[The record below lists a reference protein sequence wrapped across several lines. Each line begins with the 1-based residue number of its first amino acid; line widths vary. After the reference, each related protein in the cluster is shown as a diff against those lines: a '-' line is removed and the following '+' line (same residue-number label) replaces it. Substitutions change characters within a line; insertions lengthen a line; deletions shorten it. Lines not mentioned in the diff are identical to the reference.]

1 MGGIAEKMF
10 AVAVRDGADLF
21 LWLRIR
27 RAASGIY
34 YVFATGREEE
44 PDWKKWN
51 PHGSYHKNGQFHHKS
66 FDQKMLPQEQHQKPD
81 SNFQGTKQM
90 VTRPISSD
98 EPRLVGVIC
107 DPTKFDE
114 VMEVP
119 VSMLSSK
126 KYETNIAVDVTEPG
140 GQAIITPGGK
150 ILLQHAFADTIPWI
164 LVTVSSWWP
173 TSR

>member
-1 MGGIAEKMF
+1 MF

-21 LWLRIR
+21 LWIRIR

-44 PDWKKWN
+44 SEWKNWN
-51 PHGSYHKNGQFHHKS
+51 PHGSYHKNGRFHHKS
-66 FDQKMLPQEQHQKPD
+66 FDQKPLPQEQHQKPD
-81 SNFQGTKQM
+81 ASFQGTKQM
-90 VTRPISSD
+90 VTRPISSE

-119 VSMLSSK
+119 VSMISPK
-126 KYETNIAVDVTEPG
+126 KYEPG
-140 GQAIITPGGK
+140 GQPIITPGGQ
-150 ILLQHAFADTIPWI
+150 ILLQHAFDDAVPWI
-164 LVTVSSWWP
+164 LVTVFAWWP
-173 TSR
+173 TST

>member
-1 MGGIAEKMF
+1 MATSKSAIVRATVKI
-10 AVAVRDGADLF
+10 VAQFSV
-21 LWLRIR
+21 
-27 RAASGIY
+27 
-34 YVFATGREEE
+34 
-44 PDWKKWN
+44 
-51 PHGSYHKNGQFHHKS
+51 KNDTMSVS
-66 FDQKMLPQEQHQKPD
+66 FPPPIE
-81 SNFQGTKQM
+81 QM

-150 ILLQHAFADTIPWI
+150 ILLQHALADTIPWI

>member
-1 MGGIAEKMF
+1 MVGIAEKMF

-21 LWLRIR
+21 LWIRIR

-34 YVFATGREEE
+34 YVFATGREGESE
-44 PDWKKWN
+44 WNKWN
-51 PHGSYHKNGQFHHKS
+51 PHGSYHKDGHFHHKS
-66 FDQKMLPQEQHQKPD
+66 FDQKMLPPEQHQKPD
-81 SNFQGTKQM
+81 AAFQGTKQM

-107 DPTKFDE
+107 DQTKFDE

-140 GQAIITPGGK
+140 GQAIITPGGH
-150 ILLQHAFADTIPWI
+150 ILLQHTFDDAIPWF
-164 LVTVSSWWP
+164 LVTLFSWWP
-173 TSR
+173 ASR

>member
-1 MGGIAEKMF
+1 
-10 AVAVRDGADLF
+10 
-21 LWLRIR
+21 
-27 RAASGIY
+27 
-34 YVFATGREEE
+34 
-44 PDWKKWN
+44 
-51 PHGSYHKNGQFHHKS
+51 
-66 FDQKMLPQEQHQKPD
+66 MLPQEQHQKPD

-150 ILLQHAFADTIPWI
+150 ILLQHALADTIPWI

>member
-1 MGGIAEKMF
+1 MVGIAEKMF

-114 VMEVP
+114 V
-119 VSMLSSK
+119 
-126 KYETNIAVDVTEPG
+126 TEPG

>member
-1 MGGIAEKMF
+1 VDSHQAG
-10 AVAVRDGADLF
+10 
-21 LWLRIR
+21 RIR
-27 RAASGIY
+27 YLLRVCNRQRRGA
-34 YVFATGREEE
+34 RLE
-44 PDWKKWN
+44 KWN
-51 PHGSYHKNGQFHHKS
+51 PHGSYHNGRFHHKS
-66 FDQKMLPQEQHQKPD
+66 FDQKILPQEQHQKPKPD
-81 SNFQGTKQM
+81 SSFQGTKQM

-140 GQAIITPGGK
+140 GEPIITPG
-150 ILLQHAFADTIPWI
+150 
-164 LVTVSSWWP
+164 
-173 TSR
+173 